1 MNKKQKDFENIKKL
15 LLQKRSILLAADQN
29 ISQEIKKEI
38 ENRHGDDVDVAESAY
53 EQEMA
58 YLFKS
63 RGQDELKQI
72 DEALQKIEKG
82 EYGICDECEE
92 KISKKRLAVMPYSI
106 FCVECQEEMEQKGP
120 RENAAFPANRK

>member
-1 MNKKQKDFENIKKL
+1 MNKKQVDFESIKKL
-15 LLQKRSILLAADQN
+15 LLQKRSILMATDQN

-63 RGQDELKQI
+63 RGQDELKI
-72 DEALQKIEKG
+72 INIALKKIEKG
-82 EYGICDECEE
+82 EYGICGECGD
-92 KISKKRLAVMPYSI
+92 KIAKKRLAAMPYSI
-106 FCVECQEEMEQKGP
+106 FCVECQEEMEKRGP
-120 RENAAFPANRK
+120 GENALFSL

>member
-1 MNKKQKDFENIKKL
+1 MDFENIKKL
-15 LLQKRSILLAADQN
+15 LLQKKSILMATDQN

-63 RGQDELKQI
+63 RGQDELKI
-72 DEALQKIEKG
+72 INEALKKIETGK
-82 EYGICDECEE
+82 YGICGECGD
-92 KISKKRLAVMPYSI
+92 KIAKKRLAAMPYSI

-120 RENAAFPANRK
+120 GKNAAFSH

>member
-1 MNKKQKDFENIKKL
+1 MDFENIKKL
-15 LLQKRSILLAADQN
+15 LLQKKSILMATDQN
-29 ISQEIKKEI
+29 IDQKIKKEI

-63 RGQDELKQI
+63 RGQDELKI
-72 DEALQKIEKG
+72 INEALNKIEKG
-82 EYGICDECEE
+82 EYGICGECGE
-92 KISKKRLAVMPYSI
+92 KITKKRLAAMPYSI

-120 RENAAFPANRK
+120 GENAAFSR